1 MTKHWPVQDA
11 KARFSEVL
19 RAAEKEPQ
27 HITYRGKEKG
37 VLLSSE
43 EYRRLSKA
51 APDRTFYEIWKSAP
65 KVPEFKLPTRK
76 GRMRPVKF

>member
-1 MTKHWPVQDA
+1 MTKHWAVQDA

-37 VLLSSE
+37 VLVSSE

-51 APDRTFYEIWKSAP
+51 PSDRTFYDIWKSAP
-65 KVPEFKLPTRK
+65 RVPGFKIPRRK
-76 GRMRPVKF
+76 GRMRPVEF